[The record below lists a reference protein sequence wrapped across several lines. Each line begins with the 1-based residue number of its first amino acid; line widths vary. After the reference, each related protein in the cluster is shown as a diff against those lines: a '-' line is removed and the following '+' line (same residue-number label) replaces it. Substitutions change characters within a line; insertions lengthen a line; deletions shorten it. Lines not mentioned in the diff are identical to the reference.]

1 MEGLLTPK
9 ETIDSFAE
17 YLRTMTQKRRIVEA
31 INFMLLNYKSTLEPY
46 NMGYEAAELKIATE
60 MFGVEDVCVIYVDT
74 NVSEGDY
81 RLRLLFTGASEED
94 ENE

>member
-1 MEGLLTPK
+1 
-9 ETIDSFAE
+9 
-17 YLRTMTQKRRIVEA
+17 
-31 INFMLLNYKSTLEPY
+31 
-46 NMGYEAAELKIATE
+46 MGYEAAELKIATE